1 MWLEY
6 ARAIFATVTIAIAAF
21 GIGSLISGMLPEAI
35 PVWGRRVCCW
45 IAGFGILGVALF
57 VIGQWKLS
65 RITIGIVVD
74 LGILAAIITALREH
88 WLPLRWRARISK
100 SQIIPAAIVA
110 VVLLVT
116 AVGGL
121 AEPVGDWGIDGI
133 AYHLLGPKVWLRDGM
148 VRPVMDNFNTAYPS
162 TAEMV
167 FSALMAFGGQRA
179 PGFSA
184 VLTFSFLL
192 LIAGSLGQR
201 CGLDA
206 AGAWWIAALIA
217 AMPAVYEGGSGG
229 FVDVIYAT
237 FVLSAARVG
246 FDAERRS
253 HYAVFGLFC
262 GLAVATKYTGLLA
275 TPALLLIAAWP
286 RRNVS
291 GAALSEAVQRVL
303 LAAGVAFAVAS
314 PFYLRN
320 WIVLGSPVYPPP
332 ASVAGILHVKYLSVG
347 AIRDFYAYNI
357 RRGLMHGRSL
367 AALLL
372 LPFRLTYHTADFNGA
387 GGIGLAPL
395 ALGPFGVIAA
405 WRDSFGRRLVLL
417 GGVLALTWFIT
428 MQESRYLIHGYA
440 IAAIMAVLGWRYVGE
455 LSARR
460 GKALAATAVALSVI
474 YGLFL
479 IVGSR
484 RGDVRSVFSPAYAA
498 ERRSAGIPFVE
509 SFDFLN
515 HDPAV
520 SKLLILDP
528 SVPPYYSDKDYL
540 KPFGQWGEQL
550 LPDASTP
557 SEVLAQL
564 DQLQISHI
572 LDVRSTVSGF
582 RVPPNYSGLVLIFDR
597 PTERVYRV
605 KGASPQEP

>member
-6 ARAIFATVTIAIAAF
+6 ARAIFAAATIAVAAF
-21 GIGSLISGMLPEAI
+21 GIGSPISGMLPETI

-88 WLPLRWRARISK
+88 RLPLRWRPRISK
-100 SQIIPAAIVA
+100 AQLIPAAIVA
-110 VVLLVT
+110 TVLLVT
-116 AVGGL
+116 ALGGL
-121 AEPVGDWGIDGI
+121 AEPVGDWGVDGV
-133 AYHLLGPKVWLRDGM
+133 AYHLLGPKVWLRDGI

-162 TAEMV
+162 TSEMV

-206 AGAWWIAALIA
+206 ARAWWIAALIA
-217 AMPAVYEGGSGG
+217 AMPAVYEGGYSG

-237 FVLSAARVG
+237 FVLAAARVG
-246 FDAERRS
+246 LDAERRS

-262 GLAVATKYTGLLA
+262 GLALATKYTGLLA

-286 RRNVS
+286 RRNLT
-291 GAALSEAVQRVL
+291 GATPSEALRRAL
-303 LAAGVAFAVAS
+303 LAASVAFAVAS

-332 ASVAGILHVKYLSVG
+332 ASIAGILHVKYLSVS
-347 AIRDFYAYNI
+347 AIREFYAYNL
-357 RRGLMHGRSL
+357 RRGLVHGRSL
-367 AALLL
+367 TALLL
-372 LPFRLTYHTADFNGA
+372 LPFRLTYHAADFSGG

-405 WRDSFGRRLVLL
+405 WKDSFGRRLALL
-417 GGVLALTWFIT
+417 GGVLTLTWFIT

-455 LSARR
+455 LSGGR
-460 GKALAATAVALSVI
+460 GKALAATVVALSVI
-474 YGLFL
+474 YGLIL

-484 RGDVRSVFSPAYAA
+484 RGDVRSVFSPSYAA
-498 ERRSAGIPFVE
+498 ERRSAGIPFVK

-515 HDPAV
+515 HDPEV
-520 SKLLILDP
+520 SNLLILDP

-550 LPDASTP
+550 LPDVSTP

-564 DQLQISHI
+564 GELRVSHI
-572 LDVRSTVSGF
+572 LDVRSGVSGF
-582 RVPPNYSGLVLIFDR
+582 RVPQNRPGLVLIFAQ

-605 KGASPQEP
+605 EGASPQGP